1 MWILC
6 AILELP
12 AKQPIQPSELSQI
25 GQIGS
30 AVKLVA
36 SKWPPGFWFFS
47 IAIDA
52 DYSFYVKSIA
62 TYAPAFL
69 RHNNSVLARVA
80 GENHREQH
88 LGLVFKSPLMTS
100 WVRWVAKIDEC
111 YHQNKLGG
119 CRKRHCPT
127 NVCCKTRE
135 RIQRTAPGWKSY
147 THAILWFLPPCFMK

>member
-1 MWILC
+1 MAIENIKILG

-12 AKQPIQPSELSQI
+12 ANFQANGPSWPNLQCCLA
-25 GQIGS
+25 GS
-30 AVKLVA
+30 
-36 SKWPPGFWFFS
+36 SKTTPGILIFS

-62 TYAPAFL
+62 TYAHAFL

-135 RIQRTAPGWKSY
+135 RIQRTAPG
-147 THAILWFLPPCFMK
+147 